1 MQVTRLAAQGRFRA
15 AFIQRMAQRQAI
27 SGILPEV
34 VGTGLAS
41 SHQRLDPLVRTKM
54 EQRFGQD
61 FSQVRIHADRAA
73 GESARS
79 MNSRAYT
86 LGRDIVFAAGQY
98 DPRSSAGR
106 VLLAHEL
113 THVVQQQGSASRLTD
128 RLTVSEPQDA
138 EEREAEA
145 RSVGAATVARPKGTT
160 APTVQ
165 RDKPATATKF
175 RPMEDEAAELEFK
188 KLLAKYQKEGKTPQE
203 AGFLAIDEMY
213 EKRLTE
219 SGGTR
224 VAGTATPGK
233 IDPKSATWVVIPP
246 GLIVNE
252 TMVTPGKRAAAI
264 DDTSYNCHSY
274 TFFEATV
281 SKIKELN
288 ALADTFPK
296 GEEPVYAGQKFYPAE
311 KLVSA
316 GINFDLG
323 KTIVI
328 LPRWII
334 REAEVETLLKGYKQ
348 LGPSD
353 HVAVGDIAI
362 YSTTGKD
369 YPHSGRVIAVD
380 KAGRPTRIK
389 SKWGAQSLFE
399 HDPEAVPSFYGKP
412 TYYRLKAKTR

>member
-1 MQVTRLAAQGRFRA
+1 
-15 AFIQRMAQRQAI
+15 
-27 SGILPEV
+27 
-34 VGTGLAS
+34 
-41 SHQRLDPLVRTKM
+41 
-54 EQRFGQD
+54 
-61 FSQVRIHADRAA
+61 
-73 GESARS
+73 
-79 MNSRAYT
+79 
-86 LGRDIVFAAGQY
+86 
-98 DPRSSAGR
+98 
-106 VLLAHEL
+106 
-113 THVVQQQGSASRLTD
+113 
-128 RLTVSEPQDA
+128 
-138 EEREAEA
+138 
-145 RSVGAATVARPKGTT
+145 
-160 APTVQ
+160 
-165 RDKPATATKF
+165 
-175 RPMEDEAAELEFK
+175 
-188 KLLAKYQKEGKTPQE
+188 
-203 AGFLAIDEMY
+203 
-213 EKRLTE
+213 
-219 SGGTR
+219 
-224 VAGTATPGK
+224 
-233 IDPKSATWVVIPP
+233 
-246 GLIVNE
+246 
-252 TMVTPGKRAAAI
+252 MVTPGKRAASI

-296 GEEPVYAGQKFYPAE
+296 DEEPVYAGQKFYPAE